1 VQTRVSRPAT
11 ARGRRCFLALLLILG
26 LAGCTRGGRGLPD
39 VEVEV
44 AVEPQPPQI
53 GPAVVLVTLTGA
65 TGQALADAQVELEGN
80 MTHAGMVP
88 VLAPAV
94 EVEPGRYRAEL
105 EFTMGGDW
113 YILVRAKLADGRSL
127 EEKVDVPGV
136 GDVCI
141 VTPAP

>member
-1 VQTRVSRPAT
+1 VESRVTRALG
-11 ARGRRCFLALLLILG
+11 AFGCGCFLALLLLG
-26 LAGCTRGGRGLPD
+26 LGGCDRGGRRLPD
-39 VEVEV
+39 VTVELS
-44 AVEPQPPQI
+44 VEPQPPQI
-53 GPAVVLVTLTGA
+53 GPAVVLVTLAGA
-65 TGQALADAQVELEGN
+65 AGQPLGGALVELEGN

-94 EVEPGRYRAEL
+94 EIEPGRYRAEL

-113 YILVRAKLADGRSL
+113 FILVRAQLADGRSL
-127 EEKVDVPGV
+127 EEKVDVPAV